1 LADKEV
7 LLKEIHHRVKNNM
20 QIVSSLLD
28 LQSISIK
35 DTQAAEAMKE
45 GKNRVQSMALIHQNL
60 YRQDNLKGVSA
71 KEYIGQLL
79 IYLKDSYNILSNSLE
94 ITADIQDLNIDI
106 DTMVPI
112 GLMMNELITNVFKY
126 AVPASP
132 HPQLEIILREVDTV
146 LYLKI
151 KDNGPGFIDLADAK
165 TVKTFGMKMV
175 RAFAQKLKARLEI
188 ENNNGAVIQLF
199 ITKYKTV

>member
-1 LADKEV
+1 
-7 LLKEIHHRVKNNM
+7 M